1 MSEDVADFINYG
13 YKGSLS
19 VEVTSR
25 SYFTHPYEADER
37 SMALYRQALGRYDAM
52 IEFETPSFLNV
63 SERSESTMTIVLL
76 RFIVQVL
83 YVSDGFA
90 RLAFLFNGCSAF
102 FRVYGVR

>member
-19 VEVTSR
+19 VEATSR

-52 IEFETPSFLNV
+52 DRI
-63 SERSESTMTIVLL
+63 
-76 RFIVQVL
+76 
-83 YVSDGFA
+83 
-90 RLAFLFNGCSAF
+90 
-102 FRVYGVR
+102 